1 MKRISCRAITVIAL
15 FLVQAAF
22 LQNAQAQSGTT
33 YPELYN
39 EIAHMDSVLFDA
51 YNTHDLEKLKTL
63 FTDDLEFYHDLG
75 GLTNYAQNMAAFKS
89 NFDKNEGI
97 HRNLVPGT
105 LEVYPVKNYGAMEI
119 GAHRFCHK
127 ENGTDVCG
135 TYKFVM
141 IWQKKDGL
149 WKISRVVSYGH

>member
-1 MKRISCRAITVIAL
+1 MKRISCHFFMVIAL
-15 FLVQAAF
+15 FLVQAVF
-22 LQNAQAQSGTT
+22 VQNAQAQSGTT